1 MYGNKCQHFEIWSN
15 VMAAWTS
22 DIKTKTVLW
31 FWFTVE
37 ADLHGDECRCFE
49 VQLKVTAT
57 WTELHEDTKSN
68 LSSIKTRF
76 HLFLKDISQWSCH
89 KGGENWWR
97 FYKTFL
103 SRNFP
108 IPRNGLDCF
117 FSCSFHPFLIFEK
130 RTLFNP
136 VKLHYMGSSQALLVK
151 TWL

>member
-1 MYGNKCQHFEIWSN
+1 MAIN
-15 VMAAWTS
+15 VGILKFGQMSWQLEQS

-31 FWFTVE
+31 FWFNVE
-37 ADLHGDECRCFE
+37 AYLHGDECRCFG

-103 SRNFP
+103 TRKLP
-108 IPRNGLDCF
+108 IPRNDLDCCF
-117 FSCSFHPFLIFEK
+117 FLAHFILFLSLRK
-130 RTLFNP
+130 GLYLTQLSSP
-136 VKLHYMGSSQALLVK
+136 KWVAAKLY
-151 TWL
+151 W